1 MTELT
6 EALRRLRQNPDF
18 KLFEEYLIG
27 MKKRHTES
35 FILAKDLEL
44 LPVIQGRLQSL
55 SAIIEEIHNVNR
67 SPRP

>member
-18 KLFEEYLIG
+18 KLFEEYLITS
-27 MKKRHTES
+27 KKKHMDS
-35 FILAKDLEL
+35 FIQTKELSL
-44 LPVIQGRLQSL
+44 LPVIQGRLQSI

-67 SPRP
+67 SPR